1 MKIRNN
7 NPLDLEG
14 ADGEKI
20 TVEITSTGTAS
31 LVSYTL
37 DGQTNSLPS
46 DQPVSSLSFTL
57 KKAAH
62 DPSVLTM
69 LFTFS
74 EADGGNYD
82 IVVSGSG
89 GGQTSHYSVTQ
100 FFGIPGDSISFTLD
114 VA

>member
-14 ADGEKI
+14 ADQETI
-20 TVEITSTGTAS
+20 TVEVQSSGTKH

-37 DGQTNSLPS
+37 DGQTSSLPS
-46 DQPVSSLSFTL
+46 DRSTSTL
-57 KKAAH
+57 NFVLNKSKH
-62 DPSVLTM
+62 DPSILTM

-74 EADGGNYD
+74 DPDGGNYD
-82 IVVSGSG
+82 ITVRGSG

-100 FFGIPGDSISFTLD
+100 FFGIPGDAISYTFD
-114 VA
+114 VT

>member
-14 ADGEKI
+14 VDGEKI
-20 TVEITSTGTAS
+20 TVEITSTGTKN
-31 LVSYTL
+31 LISYTL
-37 DGQTNSLPS
+37 DGRTTSLPS
-46 DQPVSSLSFTL
+46 DQPASSLSFTL
-57 KKAAH
+57 NKAAH

-74 EADGGNYD
+74 EADKGNYD
-82 IVVSGSG
+82 LAVSGSD

-114 VA
+114 VT